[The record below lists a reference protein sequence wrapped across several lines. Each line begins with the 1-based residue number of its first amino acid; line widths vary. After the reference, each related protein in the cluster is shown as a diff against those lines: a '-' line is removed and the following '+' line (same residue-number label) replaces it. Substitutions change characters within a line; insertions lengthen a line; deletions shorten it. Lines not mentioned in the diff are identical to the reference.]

1 MRVYVYVY
9 TRRQDVR
16 MCVALHTARDHD
28 IVQLRYGTLIQPFSP
43 PPPNPLLQN
52 LLHLSART
60 HDPPPLLNSSST
72 PGKPQLRIR
81 HSPVSVS
88 GLRVNSRRVIRWE
101 RMGGCSWR
109 MVNEEEQR
117 SRGFAVSKLRGQ
129 VLLEF

>member
-28 IVQLRYGTLIQPFSP
+28 IVQLRYGTLIQPLSP
-43 PPPNPLLQN
+43 PPKPSPAE
-52 LLHLSART
+52 SPAPFRT
-60 HDPPPLLNSSST
+60 NTRSPPLLNSSST

-109 MVNEEEQR
+109 MLNEEEQR